1 VLLRL
6 GTFSFRGRV
15 RVCVADPSGRRVCRR
30 FLLRRVPRRTL
41 YEIKVRWHQHYPKGG
56 PGTYRVTFRVG
67 GTRLGPVLAFR
78 LR

>member
-1 VLLRL
+1 
-6 GTFSFRGRV
+6 
-15 RVCVADPSGRRVCRR
+15 
-30 FLLRRVPRRTL
+30 LLRRVPRRTL